1 VRYTRAH
8 GILIMYVAGK
18 QQREFI
24 NIFFIFWDFSDFL
37 LWFEWIFA
45 DTYRGGR
52 YFAKRGTSETGFSDI
67 VVIFDDFSVILNAI
81 VYEWQTP
88 TRCRRSTLN

>member
-24 NIFFIFWDFSDFL
+24 NIFFIF
-37 LWFEWIFA
+37 
-45 DTYRGGR
+45 
-52 YFAKRGTSETGFSDI
+52 
-67 VVIFDDFSVILNAI
+67 
-81 VYEWQTP
+81 
-88 TRCRRSTLN
+88 